1 MMDEKMNQQSE
12 VERKS
17 SGDVFPPLKMESSLE
32 MEEEFLLDLES
43 YLSRYEREA
52 RIVRL
57 QFIMDRSTEGGTL
70 YNTTRHMLKEKLQEM
85 GNIVTYKQVF
95 EEDAYLEMAESRFKE
110 QRLACER
117 RYGATLLPS
126 KNVGNHKEAVRVAQV
141 AMAECHAL
149 VGDYTTAVRK
159 MTTFHTKK
167 NTLFLKWAWY
177 GEEYGP
183 IRDASPTGEIMGLYH
198 LVVSGDIK
206 EASIQFLSCFQN
218 QDETIFLAQEDV
230 GLYLVMLV
238 LASQSREKMLDLM
251 SKHLMNKND
260 SVERIPMIL
269 RDALLH
275 YTRAQ
280 YGSCLQLLQ
289 QVITKHVTYDVYLY
303 PNIHKLWEQICSNIY
318 LLYLQPYS
326 TVQLSQMVHEF
337 KISSEQMQKFVL
349 NQNNKVGVRLD
360 ESTKTLHAPK
370 VRPSSSPSTRRALKL
385 GLALEHNLRTLL
397 LKYSCWDQG
406 VAVSF
411 SYPQDGEFVNRQTFL
426 KDDNR
431 MEDNNS
437 MEGGDESEF
446 DQQNDVVMMD
456 MVEDD

>member
-1 MMDEKMNQQSE
+1 MNQSE
-12 VERKS
+12 MES
-17 SGDVFPPLKMESSLE
+17 NNGGGVFPPLKMESSLE

-57 QFIMDRSTEGGTL
+57 QFIMERSTEGGTL
-70 YNTTRHMLKEKLQEM
+70 YSMTRQLLKEKLQEM

-95 EEDAYLEMAESRFKE
+95 EEDSYLEMAESHFKE

-117 RYGATLLPS
+117 RYGATLLPP
-126 KNVGNHKEAVRVAQV
+126 KNVVGGNHKEAVRVAQV
-141 AMAECHAL
+141 AMAECHAR

-177 GEEYGP
+177 GEEYGS
-183 IRDASPTGEIMGLYH
+183 IRDASPTGEVMGLYH
-198 LVVSGDIK
+198 LVVSGNMK
-206 EASIQFLSCFQN
+206 EASMQFLSCFQN

-238 LASQSREKMLDLM
+238 LASQSRENMLDLM

-269 RDALLH
+269 RDALLQ

-303 PNIHKLWEQICSNIY
+303 PHIHKLWEQICSNIY

-326 TVQLSQMVHEF
+326 TVHLSQMANEF
-337 KISSEQMQKFVL
+337 KISSEQMQNFVL

-370 VRPSSSPSTRRALKL
+370 VHPSSSSSTRRALKL

-406 VAVSF
+406 VSVSF
-411 SYPQDGEFVNRQTFL
+411 SYPQDGEFANRQMFH

-431 MEDNNS
+431 MEDNNL

-446 DQQNDVVMMD
+446 NQQNDVVMMD